1 MSGCAICVYDLY
13 EESLAAYRDA
23 VNTLRQSL
31 TAVKVPE
38 SEWPVNLRT
47 TMREAATKF
56 SESKKEITLSA
67 FKELEQALAL
77 KMHKRVEEEAR
88 S

>member
-31 TAVKVPE
+31 IAMKVPE

-47 TMREAATKF
+47 REAATKI
-56 SESKKEITLSA
+56 SETKKEIILSA
-67 FKELEQALAL
+67 FEELEQALAL
-77 KMHKRVEEEAR
+77 KKHKRVEEEAR